1 MMHDVIIIGGGL
13 GGLQCG
19 YILCKKG
26 YDVCVIEKEKK
37 AGGCLQTFRRGKNVF
52 DTGFH
57 YVGGLDEGQPLR
69 RLMDYFGLST
79 LPWHRLDANG
89 YDEVII
95 NDKSFLLASGHGR
108 FVETLSSHF
117 PKQRAELEEY
127 ASFLKNVGDNIFH
140 VFGNKEHR
148 EENFFKSLFSRSA
161 YAYLKETIK
170 NPLLI
175 NVLSGNSLKLELHPD
190 RLPLYIFAQT
200 NESYTES
207 AWRLKGGGSLIVES
221 LSDAIQKMGGT
232 VMTNREVTML
242 KNSKE
247 KINSVLLDNDEER
260 GAKIFISDIHP
271 ASTIDLLQNKELVRS
286 SFRNRISRL
295 ENTYGIF
302 TAHLELKENRL
313 PYLNRNVH
321 IHNCDDVWSY
331 HHYPD
336 NGQKQYVF
344 VSFAVPENGSP
355 YATHIDLLS
364 PMHWEEL
371 REWEHTTVGKRGQGY
386 LDFKAKRADDCID
399 IASGHIPRL
408 RESIETVYTST
419 PLTWRDYTG
428 TVEGSAYG
436 IRKNYN
442 ELPYTI
448 LTPKTPV
455 PNLFLTGQNLSV
467 HGVLGV
473 SMTSFFTCAEI
484 IGADTVLKLFR

>member
-1 MMHDVIIIGGGL
+1 MI
-13 GGLQCG
+13 
-19 YILCKKG
+19 
-26 YDVCVIEKEKK
+26 
-37 AGGCLQTFRRGKNVF
+37 A
-52 DTGFH
+52 
-57 YVGGLDEGQPLR
+57 
-69 RLMDYFGLST
+69 
-79 LPWHRLDANG
+79 
-89 YDEVII
+89 
-95 NDKSFLLASGHGR
+95 
-108 FVETLSSHF
+108 
-117 PKQRAELEEY
+117 
-127 ASFLKNVGDNIFH
+127 
-140 VFGNKEHR
+140 
-148 EENFFKSLFSRSA
+148 
-161 YAYLKETIK
+161 
-170 NPLLI
+170 
-175 NVLSGNSLKLELHPD
+175 
-190 RLPLYIFAQT
+190 
-200 NESYTES
+200 
-207 AWRLKGGGSLIVES
+207 ES

-260 GAKIFISDIHP
+260 EAKIFISDIHP

-321 IHNCDDVWSY
+321 IHERDNVWSY

-336 NGQKQYVF
+336 NGQKRYVF

-386 LDFKAKRADDCID
+386 LDFKAKRADECID
-399 IASGHIPRL
+399 IASRHIPRL

-436 IRKNYN
+436 IRKNFN
-442 ELPYTI
+442 ELTYTI

-473 SMTSFFTCAEI
+473 SMTSFLTCAEI
-484 IGADTVLKLFR
+484 IGADTILEDLKIKNMVKNHKLAKSISDVSWSEFIRELQYKAEWQHKIVQKIDTYYPSSQICSNCGYKFTGTKDLSVREWICPQCGVHHDRDENAAINILNEGLRELQIA